1 MLLRPPSLGVSV
13 GLAAAMLHVPGFGR
27 LSCVSE
33 PFPTCTGLKEKDRLL
48 LAECDIIPIC
58 WERVPKYISLSE

>member
-27 LSCVSE
+27 LSLRFRA
-33 PFPTCTGLKEKDRLL
+33 FPDVY
-48 LAECDIIPIC
+48 
-58 WERVPKYISLSE
+58 RVKRKRSTSFSRM